1 MRLVDCGKEYWGFVR
16 ELRNDRRVQDG
27 FIKSTFITEQMQK
40 SYMNN
45 YSKSYRIA
53 LVDDRPAGY
62 VGVIDND
69 IRVCTHPDYQGKGV
83 GKFMINQSMKIWPDA
98 IAKVKVNNKA
108 SLKLFEAC
116 GFKKNYYILSK

>member
-1 MRLVDCGKEYWGFVR
+1 
-16 ELRNDRRVQDG
+16 
-27 FIKSTFITEQMQK
+27 
-40 SYMNN
+40 MNN

-83 GKFMINQSMKIWPDA
+83 GKFMINESMKIWPDA

>member
-83 GKFMINQSMKIWPDA
+83 GKFMINESMKIWPDA